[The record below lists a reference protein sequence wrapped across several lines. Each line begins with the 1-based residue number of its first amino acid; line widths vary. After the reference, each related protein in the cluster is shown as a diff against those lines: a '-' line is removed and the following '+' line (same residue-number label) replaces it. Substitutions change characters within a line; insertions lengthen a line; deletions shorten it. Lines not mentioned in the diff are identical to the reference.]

1 MALKKRGEEWEEDD
15 NAVQWMVLTVVI
27 SLVLTIVLAIV
38 ALPLG
43 YLVGTG
49 ISKDSM
55 NEAWRFIQTIFAD
68 PAYLFSRYG
77 MWFRQLSGYHGRFA
91 TSCWLQT

>member
-1 MALKKRGEEWEEDD
+1 MALKKRGEEWEEYD

-43 YLVGTG
+43 YLVGTSDYRG
-49 ISKDSM
+49 
-55 NEAWRFIQTIFAD
+55 NEQPVSFPIKYSRLGAHCYRKRYLKNATARF
-68 PAYLFSRYG
+68 
-77 MWFRQLSGYHGRFA
+77 
-91 TSCWLQT
+91 